1 MIAPEIFHA
10 LLEAGAF
17 RPRATMGKG
26 RPYKPL
32 IDAHADRLIRWL
44 LVFNL
49 PPLFFASIGVAV
61 FLSGTVSA
69 WIGLAEIAII
79 LLISATTV
87 SLYRRLRKI
96 QRLSRITYDDQ
107 LDSWLPTLQV
117 DDLIND
123 RMRAAA
129 GRVMLAL
136 IPFVAIVVSPPAI
149 IQTTQAL
156 HLIQYFDHER
166 RRWRTAQR
174 LRALHLGLLLV
185 YTTLLA
191 AGLLFN
197 INRP

>member
-17 RPRATMGKG
+17 RPPATTGKG

-44 LVFNL
+44 LLFNI
-49 PPLFFASIGVAV
+49 PPLFFATIGVAV
-61 FLSGTVSA
+61 FLSGTAPA
-69 WIGLAEIAII
+69 WIGLSELAVI
-79 LLISATTV
+79 LLITGTAV

-96 QRLSRITYDDQ
+96 QHLSRINYDGQ

-117 DDLIND
+117 DDLID
-123 RMRAAA
+123 ERLRAAA
-129 GRVMLAL
+129 GRVILAL
-136 IPFVAIVVSPPAI
+136 IPFAAIVVSPSAI

-156 HLIQYFDHER
+156 HLIQYFDPNR
-166 RRWRTAQR
+166 RRWRTAQI

-191 AGLLFN
+191 AGLLVN